1 MGKASRRKQ
10 ARKDL
15 PEGVES
21 VDPAVQALT
30 QRNQRR
36 RIVLLL
42 TPLLTTGAAF
52 ASWHLLES
60 EVMTGVAALLGA
72 GTFIIT
78 LLNKLNDEIRPSD
91 GSRAASIDFGN
102 SR

>member
-10 ARKDL
+10 DRKDT
-15 PEGVES
+15 PDGEKA

-30 QRNQRR
+30 RRNQRR
-36 RIVLLL
+36 RLVLLL
-42 TPLLTTGAAF
+42 TPFLTLGAAG
-52 ASWHLLES
+52 ASWFLLES
-60 EVMTGVAALLGA
+60 EGLTGVTALLGA